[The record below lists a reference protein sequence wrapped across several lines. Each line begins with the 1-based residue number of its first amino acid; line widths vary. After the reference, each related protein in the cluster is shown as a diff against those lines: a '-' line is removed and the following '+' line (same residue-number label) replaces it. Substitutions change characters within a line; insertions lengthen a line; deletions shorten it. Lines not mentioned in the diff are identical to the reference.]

1 MSSSLLLPRPLSIT
15 KTEGNRA
22 FGPLAKMSAF
32 AVSFLYAYLHSL
44 EKMVYYLTL
53 VSDIR
58 KWC

>member
-1 MSSSLLLPRPLSIT
+1 MSSSLLLPSPLSIT

-44 EKMVYYLTL
+44 EKMV
-53 VSDIR
+53 
-58 KWC
+58 